1 MSNDDDD
8 RDSQDEADSS
18 PEEKVEEKVEA
29 KKAASKEPAK
39 EAVSKEAVS
48 KEAAPK
54 KEEKVEA
61 KPAEKKKAA
70 ARQASSERPA
80 ERPAGDKKVAEKK
93 AAAAH
98 AVAHGHHKPDRRQ
111 YVVIWAWLGG
121 LTVLEVGVA
130 YMQSV
135 LGKVALVT
143 ALVGLALAKAGCVAL
158 FYMHLKHETKV
169 MRWTVAFPLL
179 FPALYAFIL
188 IAEGIYRSVW
198 GGGA

>member
-1 MSNDDDD
+1 MSNDDDE

-18 PEEKVEEKVEA
+18 PGEEKVAE
-29 KKAASKEPAK
+29 KKA
-39 EAVSKEAVS
+39 EA
-48 KEAAPK
+48 K

-61 KPAEKKKAA
+61 KPAEKKVEEKKKAA
-70 ARQASSERPA
+70 ARQATSERPA
-80 ERPAGDKKVAEKK
+80 ADKKAAEKK
-93 AAAAH
+93 AAEKHAAAH
-98 AVAHGHHKPDRRQ
+98 ADAHGHHKPNRRE
-111 YVVIWAWLGG
+111 YVVIWAWLAG